1 MAGEVKYLVIVGD
14 GMADYPVEGL
24 KGRTPLMVAKT
35 PHMDWLARHGEIGL
49 VRTIPDGFNPG
60 SEIANLSIF
69 GYDPIHYY
77 TGRGPLEAA
86 SLGVKLQPDDIA
98 FRCNLITVQF
108 KGTKI
113 FMEDFSAGHITNDEA
128 REIII
133 DLNKSMGTNDIQ
145 FYPGVSYR
153 HLMVLKDG
161 AAKYSNLEKIEL
173 TPPHDIIGKEISP
186 FLPEIHG
193 RGGEDQILFLMNE
206 SQRLL
211 KDHPV
216 NFAREAKGL
225 KPANSIWLWGQGR
238 SPRMITLKERFGVE
252 GYVISAVHLL
262 KGIGILAGLEA
273 LEVPG
278 ATGYFDT
285 NYDGK
290 AQYALRGLK
299 EKDFVYVHVEAPD
312 EAGHMGDLRLKIEAI
327 EAFDEK
333 IVGAILKGMSDFKS
347 YKILVLPDH
356 PTPLSVRTHTADP
369 VPYVIYPVRIP
380 RHFGRRRRE
389 KSSFLIDPVRKHLSN
404 GVEGGVQ
411 NSLFSNG
418 VYSTEGRGKDASIE
432 GFDEVSAKRSG
443 IFIEKGFEL
452 IERFFG

>member
-1 MAGEVKYLVIVGD
+1 MTKKMKYLVIVGD
-14 GMADYPVEGL
+14 GMADYPVEILEG
-24 KGRTPLMVAKT
+24 KTPLMLAKT
-35 PHMDWLARHGEIGL
+35 PHMDWMAKHGEVGL

-69 GYDPIHYY
+69 GYDPFRYY

-98 FRCNLITVQF
+98 FRCNLVTLQF
-108 KGTKI
+108 DGTKT
-113 FMEDFSAGHITNDEA
+113 FMEDFAAGHVTNEEA
-128 REIII
+128 KEIIL
-133 DLNKSMGTNDIQ
+133 DLDKEIGSKEIR

-153 HLMVLKDG
+153 HLMVMKDG
-161 AAKYSNLEKIEL
+161 AAKFSNLEKLEL
-173 TPPHDIIGKEISP
+173 TPPHDIIGREISL
-186 FLPEIHG
+186 FLPKG
-193 RGGEDQILFLMNE
+193 NQGDLVLSLM
-206 SQRLL
+206 SGSRPLL

-216 NFAREAKGL
+216 NLNRKARGL
-225 KPANSIWLWGQGR
+225 RPANSIWLWGQGR
-238 SPRMITLKERFGVE
+238 SPRMITLKERFGLE

-299 EKDFVYVHVEAPD
+299 EKDFVYLHVEAPD

-333 IVGAILKGMSDFKS
+333 IVGAILKGMKDFER
-347 YKILVLPDH
+347 YKVLVLPDH

-369 VPYVIYPVRIP
+369 VPYVIYSNDK
-380 RHFGRRRRE
+380 GA
-389 KSSFLIDPVRKHLSN
+389 KHAH
-404 GVEGGVQ
+404 VE
-411 NSLFSNG
+411 S
-418 VYSTEGRGKDASIE
+418 
-432 GFDEVSAKRSG
+432 FDEFSAGKSG

-452 IERFFG
+452 IDKLLGPHGSC